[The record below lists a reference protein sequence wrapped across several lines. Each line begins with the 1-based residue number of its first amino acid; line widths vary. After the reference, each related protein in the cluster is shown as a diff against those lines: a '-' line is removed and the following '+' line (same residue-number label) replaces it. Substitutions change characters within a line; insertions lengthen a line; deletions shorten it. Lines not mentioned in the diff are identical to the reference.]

1 MRFWCA
7 LVLLTVLGARTGRA
21 RQVGAEQ
28 EAADTAQLITLLE
41 HLVELRLVAQEEQA
55 AAELGAGEQ
64 MNKSQQVQN
73 IFC

>member
-7 LVLLTVLGARTGRA
+7 LVLLTVLGARTGWAGQA
-21 RQVGAEQ
+21 RAEQ
-28 EAADTAQLITLLE
+28 EAADTALLITLLE

-64 MNKSQQVQN
+64 SNKSQQVQN
-73 IFC
+73 ICC